1 MAKAKPKA
9 VNPQPPA
16 GDALK
21 RGNDRPVEDIS
32 EDPLKE
38 VDENVE
44 ESAMSGE
51 SGRTPDQTT
60 MTDTPQPAPSGS
72 AEEVSGEI
80 SSEERLRMIA
90 EAAYYCSQRRQQ
102 QGGEGSADDD
112 WAEAEAQIDRL
123 LKEQRKRGP
132 GNRE

>member
-16 GDALK
+16 GNALK
-21 RGNDRPVEDIS
+21 RGGDRPVEDMS

-38 VDENVE
+38 VNDNVE
-44 ESAMSGE
+44 QSAMSGG
-51 SGRTPDQTT
+51 SARTLDQTILA
-60 MTDTPQPAPSGS
+60 DTPQPAPRGS

-80 SSEERLRMIA
+80 SSEERQRMIE

-102 QGGEGSADDD
+102 EGREGSPNDD

-123 LKEQRKRGP
+123 LEEQRNRKRD
-132 GNRE
+132 